1 MYLNNFWQK
10 KNSNPMNRQTVEKM
24 TEWHDL
30 CKVFQGAWNI
40 VNLLV
45 ILVLT
50 AIDIINVLQNSSG
63 GEKNKCQ
70 DSLRHGSDRKFM
82 THMWLP
88 GSFLPEDEFTA
99 YFPCITDPAWHW
111 KIAVHWAGETRLTKL
126 WHLPAED
133 PKVWVYSKNSLISVL
148 VFLCTLHKYMYKWGD
163 EGHGR
168 STHRLSNSRHIV

>member
-1 MYLNNFWQK
+1 MKHNSSNNFQESIFYFTTDKSKMYLINFWQK

-30 CKVFQGAWNI
+30 CKVFQGALNI

-70 DSLRHGSDRKFM
+70 DNLRHGSDRKFM
-82 THMWLP
+82 THM
-88 GSFLPEDEFTA
+88 
-99 YFPCITDPAWHW
+99 
-111 KIAVHWAGETRLTKL
+111 
-126 WHLPAED
+126 
-133 PKVWVYSKNSLISVL
+133 
-148 VFLCTLHKYMYKWGD
+148 
-163 EGHGR
+163 
-168 STHRLSNSRHIV
+168 

>member
-1 MYLNNFWQK
+1 
-10 KNSNPMNRQTVEKM
+10 MNRQTVEKM

-70 DSLRHGSDRKFM
+70 DNLRHGSDRKFM
-82 THMWLP
+82 THM
-88 GSFLPEDEFTA
+88 
-99 YFPCITDPAWHW
+99 
-111 KIAVHWAGETRLTKL
+111 
-126 WHLPAED
+126 
-133 PKVWVYSKNSLISVL
+133 
-148 VFLCTLHKYMYKWGD
+148 
-163 EGHGR
+163 
-168 STHRLSNSRHIV
+168 